1 MTTATTADPHDPFAV
16 FARWLA
22 DARAAGAALP
32 EAMALATADAGG
44 MPDARMVM
52 LRGYDRR
59 GFVFFTDRQSA
70 KGDQLR
76 ANPRAVLLG
85 YWRELGRQARVSGA
99 VVETEPA
106 EDDAAFRGRPRDA
119 QIAVAAWRQ
128 GARIAGA
135 DDLRAAARN
144 VERRLSGGAVPRP
157 DRWGGYRLIPD
168 RFVFWQERP
177 DRMHARAEYHRVN
190 GRWQRRPLAP

>member
-1 MTTATTADPHDPFAV
+1 MAPLTAADRNDPYAV

-22 DARAAGAALP
+22 DARAAGAVLP

-52 LRGYDRR
+52 VRGVDRR

-70 KGDQLR
+70 KGEQLR
-76 ANPRAVLLG
+76 VNPRATLLA
-85 YWRELGRQARVSGA
+85 YWRELGRQVRVSGA
-99 VVETEPA
+99 VTETEPA
-106 EDDAAFRGRPRDA
+106 EDDAAFGGRPRDA

-135 DDLRAAARN
+135 GDLRAAVRN
-144 VERRLSGGAVPRP
+144 VERRLEGGSGPRP
-157 DRWGGYRLIPD
+157 ARWGGYRLIPE

-177 DRMHARAEYHRVN
+177 DRAHVREAYQRAN
-190 GRWQRRPLAP
+190 GRWRRSLLAP